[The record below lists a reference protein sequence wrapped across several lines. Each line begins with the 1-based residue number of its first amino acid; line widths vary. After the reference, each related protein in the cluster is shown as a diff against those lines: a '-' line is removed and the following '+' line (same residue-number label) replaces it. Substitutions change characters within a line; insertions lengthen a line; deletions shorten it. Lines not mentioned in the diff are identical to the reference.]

1 MSNDIKYIEE
11 FNKIEQFLRK
21 TTGSGDNITFSELL
35 TRANN
40 NYIVNRYY
48 SVLKEHAKL
57 RNVISHKR
65 GTEFFAM
72 PTDLALL
79 SITKIKKYLIK
90 PKKVK
95 ELIYNT
101 PLVLTPNTT
110 IIETLKIIKSKGYS
124 QFPVYDNNEYLGVI
138 TSNSIIMWFASAA
151 ESSGEIIE
159 DLSKLTVSDL
169 LKYNEEL
176 DSAEFISENITAT
189 EFISG
194 LSRNK
199 KSSIWIMTMN
209 GLKNQKPKY
218 IITAYD
224 YDKLYEYLSIEWK
237 LNIFMSLTNFKV
249 IIIVSI
255 LSHL

>member
-21 TTGSGDNITFSELL
+21 TTCSDDNTPFSELL
-35 TRANN
+35 SRANN

-48 SVLKEHAKL
+48 AVLKEHAKL

-79 SITKIKKYLIK
+79 SITKIKNYLIK

-95 ELIYNT
+95 ELINNI
-101 PLVLTPNTT
+101 PLVLTPQTT
-110 IIETLKIIKSKGYS
+110 IIETLKIIKINGYS
-124 QFPVYDNNEYLGVI
+124 QFPVYDNNEYLGII
-138 TSNSIIMWFASAA
+138 TSNSLIMWLASVA

-159 DLSKLTVSDL
+159 DLSKLKLFDL

-176 DSAEFISENITAT
+176 DSAEFISEDVTVT
-189 EFISG
+189 EFISK
-194 LSRNK
+194 LSSNK
-199 KSSIWIMTMN
+199 KSSIWIMTLN

-224 YDKLYEYLSIEWK
+224 YDILYEYLSIE
-237 LNIFMSLTNFKV
+237 
-249 IIIVSI
+249 
-255 LSHL
+255 